1 MKEHWSCTYLTA
13 KHFAYLY
20 QASTK
25 EKGKEFKLN
34 FVYHSDPED
43 PLDYFDSL
51 NREDFNHLDASDF
64 FRGTNEEINHM
75 MFCLN
80 IFINDVIVN
89 EFYSLN

>member
-1 MKEHWSCTYLTA
+1 M
-13 KHFAYLY
+13 
-20 QASTK
+20 
-25 EKGKEFKLN
+25 N

-64 FRGTNEEINHM
+64 FGGTNEEINHM

-80 IFINDVIVN
+80 IFH
-89 EFYSLN
+89 